1 VKPLNGSSERQNGMA
16 GKNDDAFEDDDDE
29 AGEDVEQ
36 LRQSFFEHISD
47 FVEENDLEEEFV
59 AAMLLDMAVT
69 TRMVAY
75 TLEDEEPTI
84 PGLKQHL
91 DAFQREAQDLITRF
105 KEGAEEFI
113 AHAKQARAEAQA
125 EEDDED

>member
-1 VKPLNGSSERQNGMA
+1 MA